1 MSTKPA
7 PSQTAEQRAAL
18 RDLQRLHDLAAI
30 ELMKSAATHLHA
42 ANQVER
48 LLLSHP
54 AHTAIQAASRPKGL
68 R

>member
-1 MSTKPA
+1 MTTNVP
-7 PSQTAEQRAAL
+7 PQQTPEQQTAL
-18 RDLQRLHDLAAI
+18 RELQRLHDHAAVA
-30 ELMKSAATHLHA
+30 LLRSATTHLRA
-42 ANQVER
+42 ASKVER